1 LPVAAGETLPVLSF
15 QKWREPFSQFVR
27 DTRFQP
33 QTALESP
40 TEDGPQQVEHDSR
53 VIETEP
59 GKTLSF
65 EGIQSRWEEFLTFLD
80 EKNQAILHSHLNFC
94 DLKDFKENELHF
106 VCQRELTFE
115 TLSED
120 AKALSKE
127 LSDFFQAGIVAI
139 PIFDEAVVEANREKS
154 PKELFEELAKTNE
167 LVKYLIDEFGAELMI

>member
-1 LPVAAGETLPVLSF
+1 MLSF

-27 DTRFQP
+27 DTRFQT
-33 QTALESP
+33 QTTAEND
-40 TEDGPQQVEHDSR
+40 EDNVN
-53 VIETEP
+53 IEPELAQSELN
-59 GKTLSF
+59 KTLTF
-65 EGIQSRWEEFLTFLD
+65 KDIQSQWDEFLTFLD